1 MYIVYVACVLLKNFD
16 RIQKLDPETQKFS
29 NLFEEL
35 KIRPNVI
42 DDKKDTNFAS
52 KREVYAGKNTISHPI
67 WCFLRR
73 LILGVA
79 VTTMTD

>member
-16 RIQKLDPETQKFS
+16 RIQKLDPKTQNFS

-35 KIRPNVI
+35 KIRTNVTE
-42 DDKKDTNFAS
+42 DKKGTKVAS
-52 KREVYAGKNTISHPI
+52 KRQIYSGKNTISHPI

-79 VTTMTD
+79 VTKMTD